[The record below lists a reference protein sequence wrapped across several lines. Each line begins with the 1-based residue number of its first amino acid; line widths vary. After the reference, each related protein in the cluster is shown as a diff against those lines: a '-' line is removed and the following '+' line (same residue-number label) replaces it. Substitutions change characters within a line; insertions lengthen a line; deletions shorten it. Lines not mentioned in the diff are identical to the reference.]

1 MLGTP
6 AVWIGIAITVAA
18 QIAFTYAPPLQAV
31 FSSAALAPAEAAVA
45 LALGPLLLVAVEIG
59 KWAVAKGWPGTHLT
73 GAGPAN
79 LFDANP
85 DRGKQRNRAGS
96 ASIPANA

>member
-1 MLGTP
+1 MRFVHGPALTWQGVLGTP

-59 KWAVAKGWPGTHLT
+59 KWAVTKGVGGEH
-73 GAGPAN
+73 A
-79 LFDANP
+79 
-85 DRGKQRNRAGS
+85 
-96 ASIPANA
+96 